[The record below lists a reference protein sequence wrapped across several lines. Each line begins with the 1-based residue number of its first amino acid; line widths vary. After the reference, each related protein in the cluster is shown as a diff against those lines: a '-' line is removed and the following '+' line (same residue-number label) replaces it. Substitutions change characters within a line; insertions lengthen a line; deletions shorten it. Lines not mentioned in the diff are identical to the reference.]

1 MFSDIIKDIRRRNYL
16 NQTAFAKKIG
26 VTQGTVSQWEHGL
39 TKANSEQLKAISEA
53 FDISIDDL
61 LYGEPE
67 KPQQQDNLKT
77 SEARILA
84 KGVDKLP
91 RAQREQALNVVRAMF
106 TEYSDYFNREDGD
119 GTQL

>member
-26 VTQGTVSQWEHGL
+26 VSQGTVSQWEHGL
-39 TKANSEQLKAISEA
+39 TKANSEQLKAISDA

-67 KPQQQDNLKT
+67 KDQQQEKAPKT

-91 RAQREQALNVVRAMF
+91 RSQREQALNVVRAMF
-106 TEYSDYFNREDGD
+106 TEYSDYFTEVDNES
-119 GTQL
+119 